1 MRPRIAAIA
10 AAAAAAA
17 LSNSCWYLAQ
27 GSAFLGERLSARPL
41 SRLAAE
47 PGADPRLAEFAAL
60 VEDVK
65 AFAREE
71 LGLKAT
77 GHYRRLVLTDKG
89 YVADVVS
96 ATADDSFE
104 RHYWRYPFVG
114 RLPYKGFYRRAD
126 AEREAARLKRRS
138 MDVIIRPVDAF
149 SALGIVEDP
158 LFSFMLA
165 YAPDQIAELIIHESV
180 HATLFIRGE
189 DQFNEELATFI
200 GRLGAERYLAERF
213 GIESEPA
220 KARERR
226 REDAERFRV
235 FLAATG
241 AELERAYAEAGQD
254 RAARLEAK
262 ARIIRERA
270 ELYAEK
276 EAERFRDP
284 GYADF
289 DMAKINNAF
298 IDLYRLYEEDLSLY
312 ARFLEGPADSS
323 PRRMLELLVALARE
337 RRGKAMKELL
347 ADAAD
352 AGPARL
358 DRGYG
363 GG

>member
-1 MRPRIAAIA
+1 MRLRKAALAA

-27 GSAFLGERLSARPL
+27 GSAFIGERLAARPL

-65 AFAREE
+65 AFAHED
-71 LGLKAT
+71 LGLEAT
-77 GHYRRLVLTDKG
+77 GHYRRLVITERG

-114 RLPYKGFYRRAD
+114 PLPYKGFYRRAD
-126 AEREAARLKRRS
+126 AEREAARLKDRFK
-138 MDVIIRPVDAF
+138 DVIIRPVDAF
-149 SALGIVEDP
+149 SALGIIEDP
-158 LFSFMLA
+158 LYSFMLE
-165 YAPDQIAELIIHESV
+165 YAPDQIAELIVHESV
-180 HATLFIRGE
+180 HATLFLRGE
-189 DQFNEELATFI
+189 EQFNEELATFI

-213 GIESEPA
+213 GIESELA
-220 KARERR
+220 QARALR
-226 REDAERFRV
+226 REDAERFRD

-262 ARIIRERA
+262 GRIIKERA
-270 ELYAEK
+270 GVYK
-276 EAERFRDP
+276 EREAGRFHAP

-312 ARFLEGPADSS
+312 ARYLEGPAESS
-323 PRRMLELLVALARE
+323 PRRMIELLVALAKE
-337 RRGKAMKELL
+337 RRGRPMKELL
-347 ADAAD
+347 AVATG
-352 AGPARL
+352 GP
-358 DRGYG
+358 
-363 GG
+363 

>member
-1 MRPRIAAIA
+1 MRLRKAALA
-10 AAAAAAA
+10 ATAAAAAA

-27 GSAFLGERLSARPL
+27 GSAFLGERLAARPL
-41 SRLAAE
+41 TRLAAE

-65 AFAREE
+65 AFAHEE

-126 AEREAARLKRRS
+126 AEREAARLKKRS

-149 SALGIVEDP
+149 SALGILEDP
-158 LFSFMLA
+158 LYSFMLG

-180 HATLFIRGE
+180 HATLFIKGE

-200 GRLGAERYLAERF
+200 GRLGAERYLAERY
-213 GIESEPA
+213 GPDSEPA
-220 KARERR
+220 KARAMR
-226 REDAERFRV
+226 REDAERFRS

-254 RAARLEAK
+254 RGARLEAK
-262 ARIIRERA
+262 ARIIQERA
-270 ELYAEK
+270 GIYEER
-276 EAERFRDP
+276 EAGRFHAP

-298 IDLYRLYEEDLSLY
+298 IDLYRLYEEDLSIY
-312 ARFLEGPADSS
+312 ALFLEGPAGSN
-323 PRRMLELLVALARE
+323 PRRMMELVVALAKG
-337 RRGKAMKELL
+337 RRGRAMKALL
-347 ADAAD
+347 ADASGA
-352 AGPARL
+352 P
-358 DRGYG
+358 
-363 GG
+363 

>member
-1 MRPRIAAIA
+1 MRLKKVAVAA

-27 GSAFLGERLSARPL
+27 GTAFLGERLSARPL
-41 SRLAAE
+41 ARLASE

-65 AFAREE
+65 AFAHEE

-77 GHYRRLVLTDKG
+77 GHYRRLVLTEKG

-104 RHYWRYPFVG
+104 RYYWRYPFVG

-126 AEREAARLKRRS
+126 AEREAERLKKRS
-138 MDVIIRPVDAF
+138 MDVIIRRVDAF
-149 SALGIVEDP
+149 SALGVIEDP
-158 LFSFMLA
+158 LYSFMLD

-180 HATLFIRGE
+180 HATLFIKGE

-200 GRLGAERYLAERF
+200 GRLGAERYLAERY
-213 GIESEPA
+213 GPDSEL
-220 KARERR
+220 ARARAMR
-226 REDAERFRV
+226 REDAERFRA
-235 FLAATG
+235 FLATTG

-254 RAARLEAK
+254 RTARLESK
-262 ARIIRERA
+262 ARIIGERA
-270 ELYAEK
+270 GIYK
-276 EAERFRDP
+276 EREAVRFHAH

-312 ARFLEGPADSS
+312 ARFLEGPAESS
-323 PRRMLELLVALARE
+323 PRRMMELIVALAKE
-337 RRGKAMKELL
+337 RRGRTMKELL
-347 ADAAD
+347 ADATGA
-352 AGPARL
+352 P
-358 DRGYG
+358 
-363 GG
+363 

>member
-1 MRPRIAAIA
+1 MRLKKAAFAA

-27 GSAFLGERLSARPL
+27 GSAFIGERLSARPL

-47 PGADPRLAEFAAL
+47 SGADPRLAEFASL

-65 AFAREE
+65 AFAHEE

-104 RHYWRYPFVG
+104 RYYWRYPFVG

-126 AEREAARLKRRS
+126 AEREAGRLKKRS

-158 LFSFMLA
+158 LYSFMLE
-165 YAPDQIAELIIHESV
+165 YAPDQIAELIIHESA
-180 HATLFIRGE
+180 HATLFIKGE

-200 GRLGAERYLAERF
+200 GRLGAERYLAARY
-213 GIESEPA
+213 GIESELA
-220 KARERR
+220 QARAMR
-226 REDAERFRV
+226 REDAERFRA

-241 AELERAYAEAGQD
+241 AELERAYAGAGTD

-270 ELYAEK
+270 GIYKER
-276 EAERFRDP
+276 EAERFRAS

-312 ARFLEGPADSS
+312 ARFLEGPADSN
-323 PRRMLELLVALARE
+323 PRRMIELLAALARG
-337 RRGKAMKELL
+337 RRGETMKELL
-347 ADAAD
+347 ADATGA
-352 AGPARL
+352 P
-358 DRGYG
+358 
-363 GG
+363 

>member
-1 MRPRIAAIA
+1 MRLKKVAIAA

-27 GSAFLGERLSARPL
+27 GAAFLGERLSARPL

-65 AFAREE
+65 AYAHEE

-77 GHYRRLVLTDKG
+77 GHYRRLVLTEKG

-126 AEREAARLKRRS
+126 AEREAARLKKRS
-138 MDVIIRPVDAF
+138 MDIIIRPVDAF
-149 SALGIVEDP
+149 SALGVIEDP
-158 LFSFMLA
+158 LYSFMLE

-180 HATLFIRGE
+180 HATLFIKGE

-200 GRLGAERYLAERF
+200 GRLGAERYLAERY
-213 GIESEPA
+213 GIESEL
-220 KARERR
+220 ARARAMR
-226 REDAERFRV
+226 REDAERFRD

-254 RAARLEAK
+254 RTTRLEAK
-262 ARIIRERA
+262 ARIIGERA
-270 ELYAEK
+270 GIYK
-276 EAERFRDP
+276 EREAVRFHAP

-298 IDLYRLYEEDLSLY
+298 IDLYRLYEEDLSIF
-312 ARFLEGPADSS
+312 ASFLEGPAESS
-323 PRRMLELLVALARE
+323 PRRMMELLVALAKE
-337 RRGKAMKELL
+337 RRGRPMKELL
-347 ADAAD
+347 ADATSA
-352 AGPARL
+352 P
-358 DRGYG
+358 
-363 GG
+363 